1 MYNNFM
7 INSQIIIQLL
17 LLLFRRTFELLLYAE
32 GEGSIFRPRAN
43 TDVN

>member
-1 MYNNFM
+1 MYSSFL

-17 LLLFRRTFELLLYAE
+17 LLFRKTFELLLYAE